1 MNRHF
6 RTLFVAG
13 AMLFAGTVAAQEKDN
28 NDYTNNRSKDKDKEN
43 QVNANAKAETPVKI
57 IQFIPGTWEI
67 SDVYQGDKSVGST
80 DSLAS
85 DQVTFEFNREGRYM
99 KYSGGEM
106 IDSGAYRLNENH
118 ALLYLE
124 SDVDQKST
132 QYAVWFKDDTMS
144 LREEGIPSQQIPLKY
159 VYRRT
164 STGTTSNRE

>member
-6 RTLFVAG
+6 RTLFVAA
-13 AMLFAGTVAAQEKDN
+13 AMLFAGTVAAQEKDD
-28 NDYTNNRSKDKDKEN
+28 NDYTNNRSKDKSKEN
-43 QVNANAKAETPVKI
+43 EVNAKAETPVKI
-57 IQFIPGTWEI
+57 IQFIPGTWQI
-67 SDVYQGDKSVGST
+67 ADVYQGDKSVGPT

-85 DQVTFEFNREGRYM
+85 NQTTFEFNREGRYM
-99 KYSGGEM
+99 KYSGNEM

-144 LREEGIPSQQIPLKY
+144 LREEGLQSEQIPLKY

-164 STGTTSNRE
+164 STTTTSNRE